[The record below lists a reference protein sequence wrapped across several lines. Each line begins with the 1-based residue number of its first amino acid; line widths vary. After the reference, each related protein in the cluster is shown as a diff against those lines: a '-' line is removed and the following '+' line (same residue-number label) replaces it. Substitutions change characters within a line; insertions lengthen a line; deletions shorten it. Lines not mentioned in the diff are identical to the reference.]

1 MAHLVVKVIERCEN
15 ATENSQLG
23 KGFAEYIRPTHEY
36 TYVCIC
42 MYVLINRYNI
52 YHNRSAICCKL
63 LTFDG
68 IDNYQ

>member
-23 KGFAEYIRPTHEY
+23 KGFAEYICPTHEY

-42 MYVLINRYNI
+42 MFLLIGTI
-52 YHNRSAICCKL
+52 FITTEAPSVAS
-63 LTFDG
+63 F
-68 IDNYQ
+68 